1 MIPILQQLYYKHM
14 CRNNKEN
21 KETAR
26 SWGKGREN
34 FSLHEMKV
42 VQLCLTLCDPME
54 YTVHGILQ
62 ARILEWV
69 AFLFS
74 RVSSQ
79 PRDRTQVSHI
89 AGRPFTS
96 WATLVCMAAI
106 NPNHSSRA
114 KLPNIATVLLMLPTM
129 CSHHSYTSGMLLTL
143 ITKVNIILFHS
154 LLYILQ
160 LMKMSACILFWV
172 FHLNRNLKALHLRDD
187 LFSLS

>member
-89 AGRPFTS
+89 AGGPFTS

-114 KLPNIATVLLMLPTM
+114 KLCTPDAPYHVLSSQL
-129 CSHHSYTSGMLLTL
+129 HIRDASYLNHKSEYYF
-143 ITKVNIILFHS
+143 VPFSIIHLAAHENECMHF
-154 LLYILQ
+154 IL
-160 LMKMSACILFWV
+160 
-172 FHLNRNLKALHLRDD
+172 
-187 LFSLS
+187 SLSLKP